1 MMLSITRLH
10 RCYLYR
16 GFTDM
21 RKGIDSLCGL
31 IRNELGKDPMSGEM
45 FIFFCRARRRIKIL
59 LWDEDGYALYQ
70 KRLERGTFEMPE
82 GTSLHQTITAE
93 QLNFLLSGVNLKKT
107 KLQTTLSTYDQQW
120 FHRVDKDISLF
131 RQ

>member
-1 MMLSITRLH
+1 
-10 RCYLYR
+10 
-16 GFTDM
+16 M

-31 IRNELGKDPMSGEM
+31 VRNELGKDPMSGEL

-93 QLNFLLSGVNLKKT
+93 QLNFLLSGVNLKK
-107 KLQTTLSTYDQQW
+107 LSYRPRYQHTINNASAMQI
-120 FHRVDKDISLF
+120 K
-131 RQ
+131 

>member
-31 IRNELGKDPMSGEM
+31 VRNELGKDPMSGEL

-70 KRLERGTFEMPE
+70 KRLERGTFEMPD
-82 GTSLHQTITAE
+82 GTSLHETISAE
-93 QLNFLLSGVNLKKT
+93 QLNFLLSGVNLKK
-107 KLQTTLSTYDQQW
+107 LSYRPRYQHTINNASN
-120 FHRVDKDISLF
+120 V
-131 RQ
+131 